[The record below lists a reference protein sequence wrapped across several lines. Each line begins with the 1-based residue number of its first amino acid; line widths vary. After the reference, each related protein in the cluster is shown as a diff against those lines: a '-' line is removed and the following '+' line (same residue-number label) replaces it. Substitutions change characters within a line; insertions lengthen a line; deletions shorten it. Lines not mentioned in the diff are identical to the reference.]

1 MFGNSLQRGQLSHT
15 CICYT
20 FWKMN
25 KSSCGFND
33 DDDDITIYNNDCH
46 EWRALGYG
54 KFL

>member
-1 MFGNSLQRGQLSHT
+1 MFGNSLQRGQISHT
-15 CICYT
+15 CIFYT